1 LPKQPKRGGVTTPI
15 RNPLESLEAY
25 FRDVAAHDLLTS
37 EDELRLA
44 REIETGDV
52 LCWEQI
58 LSYAPLTDHLLGVV
72 EASLDNSL
80 SSFRELRKAAASAR
94 KLRDA
99 RSARE
104 LTRRAREVGT
114 ALRGLD
120 LDRTFRDAVTAEI
133 RRIAA
138 GDPRPG
144 LRVSP
149 HGKPFTDWLRR
160 IGAADRTVDALR
172 TEFINAN
179 LRLVVT
185 VARKYRLGGL
195 PLEDLIQEGNLG
207 LMKAVDRFDYRRGLR
222 FSTYATWWIR
232 HCVGRALAEK
242 SRTIRLP
249 VHMIDSRQRIA
260 KVRRELTAQLKRDPT
275 TEEVATAAA
284 LPAERVEAIEQTL
297 PERRISFD
305 QPVGE
310 EGDDRT
316 RLDIYRDDDQI
327 TAFDVMAGDQ
337 TRHLVGSL
345 LGKLK
350 PIERDVLRQRF
361 GFTDGDERTLQQ
373 IAEQYGLSRERIRQ
387 IQEEAC
393 RKLRR
398 IIAEPDP
405 GEPRSGSPKDDSG
418 SGSAFG

>member
-1 LPKQPKRGGVTTPI
+1 MQKYPNNRGRAAIATV

-25 FRDVAAHDLLTS
+25 FRDVAAHDLLTPD
-37 EDELRLA
+37 DELRLA
-44 REIETGDV
+44 REIEEGDV
-52 LCWEQI
+52 LAWEQL
-58 LSYAPLTDHLLGVV
+58 LSYAPLTDHLLGVI
-72 EASLDNSL
+72 EARLENSL
-80 SSFRELRKAAASAR
+80 ASFRELRRQAT
-94 KLRDA
+94 LA
-99 RSARE
+99 RSQRNARAARD
-104 LTRRAREVGT
+104 LRKRAREVGKN
-114 ALRGLD
+114 LRGLD
-120 LDRTFRDAVTAEI
+120 LDRHLRDAVMAE
-133 RRIAA
+133 
-138 GDPRPG
+138 
-144 LRVSP
+144 VQ
-149 HGKPFTDWLRR
+149 R
-160 IGAADRTVDALR
+160 IGAGDQRSGVRVQPSSRAFTEWLRGIHSADRAVDALR
-172 TEFINAN
+172 GEFINAN

-249 VHMIDSRQRIA
+249 VHMIDSRQRLA
-260 KVRRELTAQLKRDPT
+260 KVRRELTAKLRRDPT
-275 TEEVATAAA
+275 VEEVAQVAA
-284 LPAERVEAIEQTL
+284 LPVERVETIEQSL

-316 RLDIYRDDDQI
+316 RLDVYRDEDQ
-327 TAFDVMAGDQ
+327 TSPFEALADDQ
-337 TRHLVGSL
+337 TRNLVTGL

-350 PIERDVLRQRF
+350 PIEADVLRQRF
-361 GFTDGDERTLQQ
+361 GLTDGDEHTLQE
-373 IAEQYGLSRERIRQ
+373 IAQQYGLSRERIRQ

-398 IIAEPDP
+398 ILADQPAPLEAD
-405 GEPRSGSPKDDSG
+405 G
-418 SGSAFG
+418 